1 MSRCCYAVYMYSIAL
16 GPPMKLRRWFSFD
29 STQASALA
37 LPLMSSRLAA
47 GFPSPADDFE
57 EQKLD
62 LNEYL
67 IQHPAATI
75 FAWAQGDS
83 LRDRGISD
91 GDLLIID
98 RALEHRHGAVVVAA
112 LEGELTCK
120 ILDRRH
126 GRLLAAN
133 PDFPPIDIAGRE
145 DVVIEGTVIFNIK
158 AQS

>member
-1 MSRCCYAVYMYSIAL
+1 
-16 GPPMKLRRWFSFD
+16 MKLRRWILPPNYAPA
-29 STQASALA
+29 STLA
-37 LPLMSSRLAA
+37 VPLMASRVAA
-47 GFPSPADDFE
+47 GFPSPADDFVDT
-57 EQKLD
+57 KLD

-75 FAWAQGDS
+75 FAWAEGDS

-133 PDFPPIDIAGRE
+133 PAYPAIDIAGRE
-145 DVVIEGTVIFNIK
+145 DLVIEGTVIYNIK
-158 AQS
+158 SQT

>member
-1 MSRCCYAVYMYSIAL
+1 
-16 GPPMKLRRWFSFD
+16 MKLRRWILRPNHARA
-29 STQASALA
+29 STLA
-37 LPLMSSRLAA
+37 LPLMASRLAA
-47 GFPSPADDFE
+47 GFPSPADDFVDTR
-57 EQKLD
+57 LD

-75 FAWAQGDS
+75 FAWAEGDS

-98 RALEHRHGAVVVAA
+98 RAIEHRHGSVVVAA
-112 LEGELTCK
+112 LNGELTCK

-133 PDFPPIDIAGRE
+133 PDYPSIDIAGRE
-145 DVVIEGTVIFNIK
+145 DLVIEGTVIYNIK
-158 AQS
+158 SQI